1 MRAALA
7 LAVDAAKA
15 GEVPVGA
22 VVVRDGAVLGRGAN
36 GPIRATDPTAHAE
49 IEALRAAAR
58 HIGNYRLVGADL
70 YVTVEPCLMCAGA
83 LAHARIRR
91 LVYGAPEPK
100 FGAVA
105 SSAQVLASACLN
117 HRVRVRGGVL
127 DAECSR
133 LLGGLFRR
141 PSGPRRRAP
150 ATISPAPRIAAGFRP
165 SAGAIAAFRCLS
177 R

>member
-7 LAVDAAKA
+7 QARDAAA
-15 GEVPVGA
+15 DGEVPVGA

-36 GPIRATDPTAHAE
+36 RSIQATDPTAHAE

-58 HIGNYRLVGADL
+58 AVGNYRLTGADL

-91 LVYGAPEPK
+91 LIYGAPEPK

-105 SSAQVLASACLN
+105 STAQVLAGACLH
-117 HRVRVRGGVL
+117 HRVQVRGGVL
-127 DAECSR
+127 DAECAR
-133 LLGGLFRR
+133 LLVDFFAARR
-141 PSGPRRRAP
+141 GRASERPRQSTRPQGAPPDSLSG
-150 ATISPAPRIAAGFRP
+150 AALHR
-165 SAGAIAAFRCLS
+165 
-177 R
+177 

>member
-7 LAVDAAKA
+7 LAADAVKA

-22 VVVRDGAVLGRGAN
+22 VVVRDGAVLGRGVN
-36 GPIRATDPTAHAE
+36 RPIRATDPTAHAE

-58 HIGNYRLVGADL
+58 HVGNYRLVGADL

-91 LVYGAPEPK
+91 LVYGAREPK

-105 SSAQVLASACLN
+105 SGAQVLASACLN
-117 HRVRVRGGVL
+117 HRVQVRGGVL
-127 DAECSR
+127 AAECSR
-133 LLGGLFRR
+133 LLVDFFAARR
-141 PSGPRRRAP
+141 GRAGERTPQSALLQGSPPGPTPQPGR
-150 ATISPAPRIAAGFRP
+150 
-165 SAGAIAAFRCLS
+165 
-177 R
+177 

>member
-7 LAVDAAKA
+7 LAVDAARA

-36 GPIRATDPTAHAE
+36 RPIRATDPTAHAE

-58 HIGNYRLVGADL
+58 HVGNYRLVGADL

-117 HRVRVRGGVL
+117 HQVQVRGGVL
-127 DAECSR
+127 GAECSR
-133 LLGGLFRR
+133 LLVDFFAARR
-141 PSGPRRRAP
+141 GRAGEGPPQSALLQGSPPGSAP
-150 ATISPAPRIAAGFRP
+150 QPGR
-165 SAGAIAAFRCLS
+165 
-177 R
+177 